1 MTSHAIV
8 AETGIRDESSPLC
21 LLSIRAG
28 IKAGGRQTDANGNFS
43 ATFFTTGDEA
53 TEDVSIPDMIEI
65 HIEFSPGQWRCRE
78 VPLRETHR
86 VTREG
91 REVSIDLGIIDV
103 DYDTCRKATGR

>member
-1 MTSHAIV
+1 MTLHAIV
-8 AETGIRDESSPLC
+8 AETGVRDESSPLC
-21 LLSIRAG
+21 LLGIRP
-28 IKAGGRQTDANGNFS
+28 GGRQTDANGNFS

-65 HIEFSPGQWRCRE
+65 HIEFSRGQWRCRE

-103 DYDTCRKATGR
+103 DYDTCRKPTGR